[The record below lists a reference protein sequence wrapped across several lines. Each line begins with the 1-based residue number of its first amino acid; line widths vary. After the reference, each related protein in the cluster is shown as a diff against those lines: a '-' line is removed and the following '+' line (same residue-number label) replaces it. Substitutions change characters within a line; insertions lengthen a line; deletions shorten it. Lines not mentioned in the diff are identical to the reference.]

1 MELGVRSPM
10 RSVPIN
16 ATHTNPRQFGG
27 HTSVGRIQQLIM
39 KHLAQAF
46 ISQKYLSQTWIA
58 CLFVAEPNF
67 KKACYEFDHLL
78 NVLRS
83 HILIQYCFHTTAD
96 SIHTHDSMFVY
107 NGGYIYLSMTAAFEE
122 LEVPH

>member
-1 MELGVRSPM
+1 MHPSINRLGRST
-10 RSVPIN
+10 VIN
-16 ATHTNPRQFGG
+16 ATHKNPRRFGG

-46 ISQKYLSQTWIA
+46 ISQKYLSQTWMD

-83 HILIQYCFHTTAD
+83 HNIDPILLPYNSGFHT
-96 SIHTHDSMFVY
+96 HT
-107 NGGYIYLSMTAAFEE
+107 
-122 LEVPH
+122 